1 MYLFMSDLAI
11 VVRTTVATSASKLI
25 IRSTFFFF
33 IFRIA
38 TEEPPK
44 PFWPSS
50 FSILLCS
57 INLEEKWMRK
67 IKFYWTR
74 SSNEFHQ
81 KYQTTFWDWCIKI
94 CMNVIQ
100 IQLWPENV
108 DKLMIM
114 IDIPKFLR
122 SNKQT
127 WSKELINGSR
137 HTFMQVIIIGRKSWS
152 KIKDIGIAAAQI
164 HHRLYLPLLY
174 GKGHQ
179 DLYH

>member
-1 MYLFMSDLAI
+1 MSDLAI

-81 KYQTTFWDWCIKI
+81 KYQTTFWDWCIQI
-94 CMNVIQ
+94 CMNVIR
-100 IQLWPENV
+100 IN
-108 DKLMIM
+108 LMIM

-174 GKGHQ
+174 GKGH
-179 DLYH
+179 